1 MSSRVADIP
10 VPPRC
15 REMIRAGALVAINT
29 SGGKDSQAMTI
40 LLSRIVPA
48 SQLVAVHAPLAEVE
62 WEGVVRHI
70 EATLPAGVP
79 LVMAPVSSGKSLLDR
94 IEERGRF
101 PGPRQRF
108 CTGDFKRTPIEREL
122 RRYLKL
128 NPSFGGRLVN
138 AMGMRAEE
146 SPARA
151 RKAPWKR
158 NDRMSVAGREVFDW
172 LPVFALSTE
181 DVFRVI
187 RDAGQAPHWAYAAGM
202 SRLSCSFCILASRAD
217 LRRAAELRPELYRTY
232 AALERR
238 IGHTLSP
245 SGIPLPELT
254 GISLPESGDGAD
266 PMGLDGLRTRPAP
279 TQQRLARR
287 SSVKPRCSRSGAEP
301 GAG

>member
-1 MSSRVADIP
+1 MSSRIADIA
-10 VPPRC
+10 VPSRC
-15 REMIRAGALVAINT
+15 RQMIRAGALVAINH

-48 SQLVAVHAPLAEVE
+48 GQLVAVHAPLAEVE
-62 WEGVVRHI
+62 WEGVVPHI

-101 PGPRQRF
+101 PGPRQRY

-128 NPSFGGRLVN
+128 NPRFGGRLVN
-138 AMGMRAEE
+138 CLGIRRDE
-146 SPARA
+146 SAARA
-151 RKAPWKR
+151 RKVPWRR

-172 LPVFALSTE
+172 LPVFDLSTE
-181 DVFRVI
+181 EVFRVI
-187 RDAGQAPHWAYAAGM
+187 RDAGQSPHWAYAAGM

-217 LRRAAELRPELYRTY
+217 LRRAAELRPDLYRTY

-254 GISLPESGDGAD
+254 GISPSTAGDGEDAID
-266 PMGLDGLRTRPAP
+266 LDRPRPRPAP
-279 TQQRLARR
+279 TRRPIARR
-287 SSVKPRCSRSGAEP
+287 SGLKPSCARSGA
-301 GAG
+301 GQASW